1 MLSKTRNIM
10 LRSGVHCAHSWYHE
24 EELPATL
31 RVSLG
36 VYNTKEE
43 VDTFLETLENFI
55 RFY

>member
-1 MLSKTRNIM
+1 M